1 MMIMRRLPIGVATVT
16 VLLAGASSAR
26 AAATIDTA
34 QQSGVKGYPI
44 GIFGTGF
51 GAAQGAGKVTI
62 LGADAMIT
70 KWSDTV
76 IEAVVP
82 AASPATGQLV
92 VTASDA
98 TTAMSP
104 FELYAIDPKF
114 LARPADLVNLAYKK
128 PFVIVGMHND
138 WAG

>member
-1 MMIMRRLPIGVATVT
+1 MIKRKCPFTIASV
-16 VLLAGASSAR
+16 VLLLTAGASPVF
-26 AAATIDTA
+26 AAAAIDTA

-51 GAAQGAGKVTI
+51 GASQGSGKVTI
-62 LGADAMIT
+62 LGADAAIT

-98 TTAMSP
+98 TSAQSP

-114 LARPADLVNLAYKK
+114 LARPSD
-128 PFVIVGMHND
+128 
-138 WAG
+138 